1 VRPNAQTS
9 AGPNTAALLA
19 TTIWS
24 RPDRANFNATATATK
39 PTSMTTPNPARAA
52 NFGAVSPLD
61 L

>member
-1 VRPNAQTS
+1 M
-9 AGPNTAALLA
+9 A